1 MGIFGKNKKQNFI
14 EDDRSQD
21 ENKSNF
27 DNKEELSEN
36 IYEGVEPELVPIV
49 TLLASQAHRRYH
61 EGIFMLYH
69 DVNNEG
75 HAASQEWQEVYGIF
89 TGNVLAYWD
98 AANLANFAR
107 NPEALLQTRPSY
119 LNFTDA
125 VYHAKKSI
133 PASKRNLENVIV
145 LSSTWK
151 NRFIMQFKSEREM
164 QEWYLAFRLSNYE
177 STSLQEAYTG
187 ALLSAKGS
195 QLSDIRTLLAEKRFN
210 HEDWV
215 SIRYSSG
222 MAWKKCFA
230 VVEPSTSKRKHFSP
244 GRILFFDNE
253 KKKKKGLLGV
263 VLNTSSVRAIYP
275 ESPMLIDYSTLLKL
289 DVTINYI
296 SPSLSE
302 KGESF
307 SDFKESPLFLMPHQ
321 HSSVSGFDTL
331 IRFLV
336 PLLDAFGLYGRPKRL
351 KADRLDPD
359 SLLFGLPTLPHVHYL
374 EDLEELLQLA
384 KRADFFSMDTKQWN
398 NLFKDI
404 MLTKLR
410 QGYTGCGSS
419 RGFAGARKSLSSEN
433 RKSSLINPDQ
443 ASPAQQPLPL
453 HSLSAG
459 MRSKDLQADSGHSR
473 PKLEISNSES
483 TGGVPGSAREGR
495 DIDEN
500 SFPRAFQKVNLSS
513 GPSASA
519 YPTDDDHILNFGDGS
534 ADDDSDDNRHLNVG
548 RNVSEGTKLKV
559 PGNDTTDSSNSSIKS
574 PITQYNEFSNKV
586 NQNLD
591 ISDKSKVNITKS
603 QPLYNLAG
611 NMNDSSPSVGGSSS
625 YYGSD
630 VNASGSS
637 TRVPSRGNMPGNM
650 PDNSSPLQSG
660 FSGQPYYQDK
670 GLEARAG
677 HQPYYRPDRRQ
688 QVPYNRM
695 AKQPAPPTLS
705 RMQPHQGNHAYA
717 AHLQAAQA
725 KYPKS
730 LQFGYTA
737 PLQPVQS
744 KNGPSAQPTGRPYNG
759 NIHYFHGKPQG
770 IPRGGVPEMQGA
782 TSIPRSTR
790 TPLRPPAGPNGFPV
804 RGDHARYGTSP
815 GNINQDVHPSSRN
828 NRNVTGNPYGYPEMQ
843 MRRY

>member
-1 MGIFGKNKKQNFI
+1 MGIFGKNKKENFI
-14 EDDRSQD
+14 EDDGSQD

-27 DNKEELSEN
+27 DNNKDASEN
-36 IYEGVEPELVPIV
+36 IYQGVEPELVPIV
-49 TLLASQAHRRYH
+49 TLLASQAHRRYQ

-69 DVNNEG
+69 DINNEG

-133 PASKRNLENVIV
+133 PASKRSLENVIV

-195 QLSDIRTLLAEKRFN
+195 RLSDIRTILAEKRFN

-230 VVEPSTSKRKHFSP
+230 VVEPSASKRKHFSP

-263 VLNTSSVRAIYP
+263 VLNASSVRAIYP
-275 ESPMLIDYSTLLKL
+275 ESPMLIDHSTLLKL

-302 KGESF
+302 KGESQSF
-307 SDFKESPLFLMPHQ
+307 NDFRESPLFLMPHQ

-374 EDLEELLQLA
+374 ENLEELLQLA

-398 NLFKDI
+398 ILFKDI
-404 MLTKLR
+404 MLAKLR

-419 RGFAGARKSLSSEN
+419 RGFAGARKSLSSEK
-433 RKSSLINPDQ
+433 RKSTLLNPDE
-443 ASPAQQPLPL
+443 APPAQQLPL
-453 HSLSAG
+453 HSLSG
-459 MRSKDLQADSGHSR
+459 GVRSKGQTDSGRSG
-473 PKLEISNSES
+473 PKVEISNSELA
-483 TGGVPGSAREGR
+483 GSVSGSDRER
-495 DIDEN
+495 REIDEN
-500 SFPRAFQKVNLSS
+500 SLPRAFQKVNLSTK
-513 GPSASA
+513 PSANA
-519 YPTDDDHILNFGDGS
+519 YPTDDDHILNYGDGS
-534 ADDDSDDNRHLNVG
+534 VDDDSEDNRHLNVG
-548 RNVSEGTKLKV
+548 RQVSEGANLKV

-574 PITQYNEFSNKV
+574 PMTQYNEFSNKV

-611 NMNDSSPSVGGSSS
+611 NMSNSSPSLGGSSS

-630 VNASGSS
+630 VNVSGSS
-637 TRVPSRGNMPGNM
+637 TRVPSRGNMP
-650 PDNSSPLQSG
+650 DNSGPLQSSFAG
-660 FSGQPYYQDK
+660 KRYYEGKGQ
-670 GLEARAG
+670 EARADY
-677 HQPYYRPDRRQ
+677 QPFYRPDRRQ
-688 QVPYNRM
+688 QAPYNPAAR
-695 AKQPAPPTLS
+695 QPGPPILS
-705 RMQPHQGNHAYA
+705 KMQPHQGKHAYA

-730 LQFGYTA
+730 LQFGYT
-737 PLQPVQS
+737 PPPQPVQPRS
-744 KNGPSAQPTGRPYNG
+744 GPSAAPAGSQPYNG

-770 IPRGGVPEMQGA
+770 A

-790 TPLRPPAGPNGFPV
+790 GPLRPPAGPTGYPV
-804 RGDHARYGTSP
+804 RGDHPRYGPPP
-815 GNINQDVHPSSRN
+815 GGMNQDRHPPIRSN
-828 NRNVTGNPYGYPEMQ
+828 HNFNGNPYGYPEMQ